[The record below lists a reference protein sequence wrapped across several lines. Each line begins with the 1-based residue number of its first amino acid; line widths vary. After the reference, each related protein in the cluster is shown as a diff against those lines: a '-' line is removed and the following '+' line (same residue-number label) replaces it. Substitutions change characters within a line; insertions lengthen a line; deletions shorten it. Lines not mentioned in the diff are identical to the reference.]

1 MPKLNIPPT
10 KSNLIKVKQDCS
22 IASEGY
28 ELLER
33 KREILV
39 MELMSYVEQV
49 KRIEK
54 ELDNKLFDSY
64 KSLKKAIS
72 FLGHEEIKNKTKH
85 INYEFQMK
93 KKTTRLIGMTLPSIE
108 TDAPPLKLQ
117 YSFLNTNAVIDETSL
132 KFLNLIR
139 LLCEMAEIRA
149 IVWRLSR
156 EVKKVQRRVNALEKI
171 VIPDTKETIK
181 YIEDT
186 LEERERDEIFI
197 RKLVKSKLEGVK

>member
-1 MPKLNIPPT
+1 MPKLSIPPT
-10 KSNLIKVKQDCS
+10 KSNLIKVKQDFS

-54 ELDNKLFDSY
+54 DLDNKLFSSY
-64 KSLKKAIS
+64 ESLKKAIS
-72 FLGHEEIKNKTKH
+72 FLGHEEIKNKTRH
-85 INYEFQMK
+85 LNYEFMMK

-108 TDAPPLKLQ
+108 AEAPPLKLQ
-117 YSFLNTNAVIDETSL
+117 YSYLNTNAIIDETTL
-132 KFLNLIR
+132 KFLNLIK

-181 YIEDT
+181 YIIET

-197 RKLVKSKLEGVK
+197 KKLVKGRLEGE

>member
-10 KSNLIKVKQDCS
+10 KSNLIKLKQDCT

-54 ELDNKLFDSY
+54 ELDKKLFDSY
-64 KSLKKAIS
+64 DSLKKAIT
-72 FLGHEEIKNKTKH
+72 FLGHEDIKNKTKH

-93 KKTTRLIGMTLPSIE
+93 KKRTRLIGMTL
-108 TDAPPLKLQ
+108 
-117 YSFLNTNAVIDETSL
+117 
-132 KFLNLIR
+132 
-139 LLCEMAEIRA
+139 
-149 IVWRLSR
+149 SR
-156 EVKKVQRRVNALEKI
+156 
-171 VIPDTKETIK
+171 P
-181 YIEDT
+181 
-186 LEERERDEIFI
+186 
-197 RKLVKSKLEGVK
+197 